1 MLIRGL
7 DLDDGAPGANLSL
20 YIKPQMRPRW
30 PPARTVH
37 AATEWHA
44 LPLSTAGL
52 LPYGRMG
59 QWDEVAHFQNG
70 NSTLGEKTWPYRP
83 PSFPPR
89 LNRAPRPL
97 PALACLCVLA
107 VSAIPVLHC
116 GCTHWARSSVDRGAP
131 ASEGAAGGGSALRWA
146 KASGIRHDARA
157 RLPPLQSG
165 GLPPGAL
172 WASVAV

>member
-1 MLIRGL
+1 M
-7 DLDDGAPGANLSL
+7 APSADS
-20 YIKPQMRPRW
+20 
-30 PPARTVH
+30 ARSHRMACSTPV
-37 AATEWHA
+37 A
-44 LPLSTAGL
+44 TAGL
-52 LPYGRMG
+52 LPYGSLG

-116 GCTHWARSSVDRGAP
+116 GGPRLAGSVHNTWAL
-131 ASEGAAGGGSALRWA
+131 ASKGAAGGHSTPLRA

-165 GLPPGAL
+165 GLPPSGMLGVRRAMIGLLLAL
-172 WASVAV
+172 PGPRCGSCGW